1 MTSAK
6 PTKVLFFAT
15 NTKQYNGYSYVIYE
29 LACEVAKHK
38 DIELTLYGFQ
48 NFYQNP
54 NHARTLPPNVF
65 EYDAWANENPKQ
77 AGFGFDQVTEFVTM
91 NQPDVCII
99 YNDMVVVSNIID
111 KLYKVP
117 NKNFKIIV
125 YLDQVYLYQKKEYIN
140 LLNQKVDF
148 VMPFTSYWQDIAKG
162 LGISRPMD
170 FLVHGF
176 NPQVHYPFPKHLARQ
191 YYSLKHDDF
200 IILNLNRNQPRK
212 RWDICLQAFAEIVS
226 RHRNKPVKLLIAT
239 AVQGAWNLLEVY
251 ERELN
256 KRGISLDEGMKHII
270 LIDNPQQLTDE
281 EVNILYNVADIGI
294 NTCDGEGFGLCNFQQ
309 AAIGI
314 PQVIP
319 TIGGFRDFFDKD
331 TAMTIE
337 PVVNLYIETSR
348 DGVGGESELCSY
360 KDFADAIDMLI
371 NNPETRTKLGVNGRR
386 KINEE
391 YKWKDIANKLC
402 SIVHRVMGNDKTD
415 NKPAIEATPSS
426 SDIDLNDIQQALE
439 EATGKQQTQQQKLK
453 KQSSEMVVESSSEDP
468 SLESNTDTHTNKN
481 KKVVLTS
488 RAEKILKAKRKS
500 KKLQSKK

>member
-1 MTSAK
+1 MTSQK

-29 LACEVAKHK
+29 LACEIAKHK

-54 NHARTLPPNVF
+54 AHARSLPSNVY

-91 NQPDVCII
+91 NQPDICVI

-125 YLDQVYLYQKKEYIN
+125 YLDQVYLYQKKDYIN

-148 VMPFTSYWQDIAKG
+148 VMPFTKYWQEIAKG
-162 LGISRPMD
+162 LGITRPMD
-170 FLVHGF
+170 HLVHGF
-176 NPQVHYPFPKHLARQ
+176 NPKVHYPFPKHLARQ

-212 RWDICLQAFAEIVS
+212 RWDICMQSFAEVVS
-226 RHRNKPVKLLIAT
+226 RHRGTPVKLLIAT

-256 KRGISLDEGMKHII
+256 KRGISIDEGMKHII

-314 PQVIP
+314 PQVVP
-319 TIGGFRDFFDKD
+319 SIGGFRDFFDKE

-337 PVVNLYIETSR
+337 PVINLYIETSR

-360 KDFADAIDMLI
+360 KDFADAIDYLI
-371 NNPETRTKLGVNGRR
+371 KNPEARAQIGVNGRR
-386 KINEE
+386 KINED
-391 YKWKDIANKLC
+391 YKWKDIAAKMR
-402 SIVHRVMGNDKTD
+402 SIVHQVMGYNDTKT
-415 NKPAIEATPSS
+415 EEGSS
-426 SDIDLNDIQQALE
+426 SEAPKIAENENDINLNDIQQALNEVNGQE
-439 EATGKQQTQQQKLK
+439 ENLK
-453 KQSSEMVVESSSEDP
+453 STPSQETKEDENTP
-468 SLESNTDTHTNKN
+468 TSTSNSKP
-481 KKVVLTS
+481 KKVLTS
-488 RAEKILKAKRKS
+488 RAEKILKAKKKS
-500 KKLQSKK
+500 KKLQSNKK